1 MRLIVGIVSLVF
13 LLASDA
19 AAQDNLSTQ
28 RELLGDRPDF
38 EVIVEEFDDQ
48 GRSVGLT
55 EARMRTAV
63 ETRLFELG
71 LPLREGALSYI
82 YVRVVALPSGDW
94 HVYHAT
100 VDFKRTIPGAM
111 VPYHSHFFAVW
122 HADTIGTAATS
133 EAKDQVIDSVL
144 DLVDQFANDYLAVN
158 D

>member
-1 MRLIVGIVSLVF
+1 MSLVF

-19 AAQDNLSTQ
+19 AAQNDLSTQ
-28 RELLGDRPDF
+28 RELLGDRLDF

-48 GRSVGLT
+48 GRGVGLT
-55 EARMRTAV
+55 EALLRTAV
-63 ETRLFELG
+63 ETRVFELG
-71 LPLREGALSYI
+71 LPLRQGALSFL
-82 YVRVVALPSGDW
+82 YVKVAALPSGDW
-94 HVYHAT
+94 HIYHAT